1 VTAPG
6 RDGRD
11 IVGMI
16 GQLLGL
22 AAGIIAL
29 VYAAGGGVLALR
41 LYLAHL
47 PSRTI
52 VGQLPRD
59 LVISIGLANI
69 VLPVLAVAALYAAY
83 RILRGESVPPT
94 RLVGQFA
101 DRSPRAWAAV
111 VGASALPALVV
122 AVVIAV
128 AAEDEDSGSK
138 QLLWLDPIE
147 KLAVL
152 GFLVTLLAVLVALD
166 VRARLVRRYRE
177 PASLWSTRRAI
188 ASVTTVV
195 ALAAV
200 PVCVMLSG
208 AFFPLLDARVC
219 TRSTAIDGVLIG
231 ETSARTYVGETRT
244 EPGPLLVF
252 SIPSSEI
259 QATYIGGDADR
270 RACPT

>member
-11 IVGMI
+11 IVGTI

-83 RILRGESVPPT
+83 RVLRGDSPPPT
-94 RLVGQFA
+94 VLVRQFA
-101 DRSPRAWAAV
+101 DRSPRAWAEV

-122 AVVIAV
+122 AATIAIG
-128 AAEDEDSGSK
+128 ADDEDTGSD

-166 VRARLVRRYRE
+166 VRARLVRRFGD

-188 ASVTTVV
+188 GAMTTVV

-200 PVCVMLSG
+200 PVCVIVSG

-219 TRSTAIDGVLIG
+219 TRTASIDGVLIG
-231 ETSARTYVGETRT
+231 ETSARTYVGEKRT

-252 SIPSSEI
+252 SIPGPEI
-259 QATYIGGDADR
+259 QATYIGGDADQ
-270 RACPT
+270 RACPN